1 MEFKIGQ
8 KVRIKP
14 ESPFARFTGGDV
26 LTVKLVS
33 TAQDTICVT
42 TSTRGSH
49 WVKSADLEPF
59 QTEPA
64 VQ

>member
-26 LTVKLVS
+26 LTVKLVNTS
-33 TAQDTICVT
+33 GETVCVT

-49 WVKSADLEPF
+49 WVKSADLEHVE
-59 QTEPA
+59 TEPA

>member
-14 ESPFARFTGGDV
+14 ESPFARFTGRDV

-33 TAQDTICVT
+33 TAKDTICVST
-42 TSTRGSH
+42 GTRGSH
-49 WVKSADLEPF
+49 WVKAADLEPV
-59 QTEPA
+59 QPEPA